1 MNTKI
6 TEQTNDA
13 LELDQTVAAYLAEHP
28 DFFERHVDLLTELRV
43 PHASGSAVSLIEYQV
58 NTLRKQV
65 RQYRNQLEGL
75 IAVARDNDALNGR
88 LHRLTLALID
98 AATFDE
104 LLNTLQDELHDEF
117 QADAVELRL
126 FSSDDVMR
134 QLESADH
141 MEAEKSALSAFQDF
155 FDKGQPVCGHLQ
167 RPQLEYLF
175 GPQAEDTRSAALI
188 PLRAEGVM
196 GMLAIGSR
204 NAERFH
210 PTKGTEFLV
219 RLGEV
224 VSRTLEVVSV
234 PGV

>member
-13 LELDQTVAAYLAEHP
+13 LELDQTVAAYLAENP
-28 DFFERHVDLLTELRV
+28 DFFESHADLLTELRV

-58 NTLRKQV
+58 NMLRKQV

>member
-13 LELDQTVAAYLAEHP
+13 LELDQTVAAYLAENP
-28 DFFERHVDLLTELRV
+28 DFFERHVELLTELRV

-58 NTLRKQV
+58 NALRKQV

-75 IAVARDNDALNGR
+75 ITVARDNDALNGR

-175 GPQAEDTRSAALI
+175 GPRQKI
-188 PLRAEGVM
+188 PDR
-196 GMLAIGSR
+196 R
-204 NAERFH
+204 R
-210 PTKGTEFLV
+210 
-219 RLGEV
+219 
-224 VSRTLEVVSV
+224 
-234 PGV
+234 